1 MTDVDER
8 LRQAVTPARELRS
21 DPDLMPRL
29 LRAGRTRR
37 RRKASAAAAVLA
49 LGVAFA
55 AYATVPW
62 SGQSSRESIRFAS
75 VPVFPSPS
83 PFVGRS
89 AVIERN
95 LPPSSGTVEA
105 TVVAEDTVTGQTVY
119 RYDGD
124 GRACLTMEART
135 VRAGAAGVPRE
146 GFRKS
151 SHESCWSLSEL
162 DGVTFLGFGAVK
174 DAAGKVDTPPLVYG
188 MVPGSATTVVV
199 EAKDGTS
206 SRAQAI
212 HSDSYTTNFYFIH
225 VDLTVAGGPAA
236 VVAYAADGRE
246 VGRWRPSA

>member
-8 LRQAVTPARELRS
+8 LRQAVAPVPEFQA
-21 DPDLMPRL
+21 DPDAMRRL
-29 LRAGRTRR
+29 LRVGRTRR
-37 RRKASAAAAVLA
+37 RSKASAAAVGLA
-49 LGVAFA
+49 LGVAA

-62 SGQSSRESIRFAS
+62 PGQSSSESIRFAS

-95 LPPSSGTVEA
+95 VPPSSGTVEA

-119 RYDGD
+119 RYDSD

-135 VRAGAAGVPRE
+135 VRVGAAGVPRE
-146 GFRKS
+146 GFPKS
-151 SHESCWSLSEL
+151 SHESCSSLSEL

-188 MVPGSATTVVV
+188 MVPGSTTTVLV

-206 SRAQAI
+206 SRVQAI
-212 HSDSYTTNFYFIH
+212 HSDGYTTNFYFVH
-225 VDLTVAGGPAA
+225 FDLTVAGGPAA

>member
-1 MTDVDER
+1 MTDVDQR
-8 LRQAVTPARELRS
+8 LRRAVTPVREFQA
-21 DPDLMPRL
+21 DPDALPRL

-37 RRKASAAAAVLA
+37 RRKASAAAVGLA
-49 LGVAFA
+49 LGVAVG
-55 AYATVPW
+55 AYATVSW

-83 PFVGRS
+83 PFVGRT

-95 LPPSSGTVEA
+95 LGLNRPGGPPSSGTVEA

-119 RYDGD
+119 RYDSN
-124 GRACLTMEART
+124 GRACLEMKA
-135 VRAGAAGVPRE
+135 PM
-146 GFRKS
+146 S

-174 DAAGKVDTPPLVYG
+174 DAAGNVDTPPLVYG
-188 MVPGSATTVVV
+188 MVPGTTTTVLV

-206 SRAQAI
+206 SRVQAI
-212 HSDSYTTNFYFIH
+212 HSDGYTTNFYFVH

-246 VGRWRPSA
+246 VGRWKPPG